1 MTMNMEYFVIESENN
16 NNYPLLEWDDDQEDT
31 PFRKSK
37 PVSVT
42 EPIKLCLGEPVP
54 KHPIMVDFHELPKPV
69 VGERIKNVLEPLNIG
84 GIQLIPAHVLAGND
98 IYDYWLL
105 HVFNRIAC
113 VDREKSILS
122 IDEDDGDILDIKS
135 LVLDEK
141 ILGDIPLENRL
152 VFVLAEYTSTY
163 LFHQSI
169 KDAIMAI
176 KPEGLQFFQANQWGS
191 SVVFG

>member
-1 MTMNMEYFVIESENN
+1 MGGVQLNPEH
-16 NNYPLLEWDDDQEDT
+16 
-31 PFRKSK
+31 
-37 PVSVT
+37 VS
-42 EPIKLCLGEPVP
+42 
-54 KHPIMVDFHELPKPV
+54 
-69 VGERIKNVLEPLNIG
+69 
-84 GIQLIPAHVLAGND
+84 AGND

-105 HVFNRIAC
+105 HVINRVAC
-113 VDREKSILS
+113 DGREKLSLS
-122 IDEDDGDILDIKS
+122 IDEDDILDIKS

-176 KPEGLQFFQANQWGS
+176 KPEALQFIQATQWGS